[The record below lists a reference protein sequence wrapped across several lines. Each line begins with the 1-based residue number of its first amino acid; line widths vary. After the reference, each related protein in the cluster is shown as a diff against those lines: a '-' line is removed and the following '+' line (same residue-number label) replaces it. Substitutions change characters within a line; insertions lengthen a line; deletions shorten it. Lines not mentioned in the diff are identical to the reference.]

1 MTITDI
7 NAPPLEPVSLAGAKE
22 FLRVDHDH
30 EDGLIADMIR
40 AARQRIEEMAR
51 ASLITRRRLFT
62 TSRVCVSGVRL
73 NHGPIKQIHKVSVI
87 EANENIID
95 IALSDLRINLRASP
109 ANILV
114 SKRELFSDYAADPC
128 ALSIE
133 FDGGYGAEKD
143 QVPMQLRQAILLL
156 VAQHYEH
163 RDEAITRPVPMLV
176 DALLMPYRE
185 VRL

>member
-1 MTITDI
+1 M
-7 NAPPLEPVSLAGAKE
+7 
-22 FLRVDHDH
+22 DHDH

-40 AARQRIEEMAR
+40 AARQRIEEMTR

-128 ALSIE
+128 ACLLYTSPSPRDLSTS
-133 FDGGYGAEKD
+133 
-143 QVPMQLRQAILLL
+143 R
-156 VAQHYEH
+156 
-163 RDEAITRPVPMLV
+163 
-176 DALLMPYRE
+176 MPSSA
-185 VRL
+185 